1 MASVRTEGFH
11 VLNYPPHIITVI
23 NSNRMERQD
32 GKHVWKMLTEFWTG
46 NSK

>member
-1 MASVRTEGFH
+1 VRTEGFRD
-11 VLNYPPHIITVI
+11 LNYTSNIITVT

-32 GKHVWKMLTEFWTG
+32 GKHAWKKMLTEFWTG